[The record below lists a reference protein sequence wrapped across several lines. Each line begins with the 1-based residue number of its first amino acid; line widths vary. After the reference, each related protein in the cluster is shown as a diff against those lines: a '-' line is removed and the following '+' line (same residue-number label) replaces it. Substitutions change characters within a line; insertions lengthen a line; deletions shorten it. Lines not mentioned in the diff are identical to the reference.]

1 MTILAG
7 RLKVLAATASII
19 VLAEMTFP
27 AQAGGLGGVFGGVT
41 GAVGGVVGG
50 ATSAV
55 GGVVG
60 GVAGSTGGIV
70 GGVTGTAGGV
80 IGGTSG
86 QQVASTGTPSTTTA
100 GVLGSPLSHKA
111 LVTLKANILGI
122 KAGVYVLDR
131 YGHLV
136 RINVWTADH
145 ILKAKANAYVLQGG
159 SLVKV
164 NAKAALAGLKVKGKV
179 LVLDRRGDILKGK
192 VFVGL
197 GGLKAKVGA
206 KVATSGIGVKVA
218 ISLGGKKPR
227 TPGNPGNPNNPG
239 NPGTPP
245 GGIGAEVASLSASE
259 RTRLQKRCVSVMSN
273 PTAYNRDAVTV
284 CRVLAQLA
292 GL

>member
-19 VLAEMTFP
+19 VLAGMALP
-27 AQAGGLGGVFGGVT
+27 AQAGGGLGGVVGGVT

-60 GVAGSTGGIV
+60 GV
-70 GGVTGTAGGV
+70 TGTTGGV
-80 IGGTSG
+80 IGGATNNGTTG
-86 QQVASTGTPSTTTA
+86 QQIAGTDTTSTTKT
-100 GVLGSPLSHKA
+100 GILGSPLSHKA

-122 KAGVYVLDR
+122 KAGVYVLDH

-136 RINVWTADH
+136 RINARTADH
-145 ILKAKANAYVLQGG
+145 ILKAKANVYALQGG
-159 SLVKV
+159 SLVRV

-179 LVLDRRGDILKGK
+179 LVLDKHGDILKGK
-192 VFVGL
+192 AFVGL

-206 KVATSGIGVKVA
+206 KVATSGIGVKIA

-227 TPGNPGNPNNPG
+227 TPGNPGNPGNPNNPG

-273 PTAYNRDAVTV
+273 PAAYNRDAVTV